1 MLEMK
6 ETKER
11 DQTPTSSAKPS
22 LLAISVGNMN
32 LARHAHVNS
41 VILRS
46 NRPTRVRYAKV
57 EMNVQVVAA
66 KKTFLRYLKKTL
78 DSGVFGR

>member
-57 EMNVQVVAA
+57 EMNVQDVQVVAA
-66 KKTFLRYLKKTL
+66 KKTFLRYLKKL
-78 DSGVFGR
+78 